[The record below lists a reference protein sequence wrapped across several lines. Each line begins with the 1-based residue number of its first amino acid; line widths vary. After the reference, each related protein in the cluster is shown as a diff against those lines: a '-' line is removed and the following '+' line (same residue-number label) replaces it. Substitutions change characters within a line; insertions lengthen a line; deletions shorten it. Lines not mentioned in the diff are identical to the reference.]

1 MVTAVFVR
9 CSIEIPNSIPNE
21 LQAKAVMDRRRTE
34 QNITSNCFWEAFI
47 FFLFLF
53 RLLVTLC
60 TILRAHI
67 FHQNP
72 ASRCPIEFQD
82 SMHSGSPNST
92 PRTQVS
98 VPNPDEPLASLALLA
113 SWARPR
119 SYQYLSLKDL
129 HGILLFIRNT
139 LFGEWPFYF
148 LCRLHTSVR
157 TETGSMESL
166 ELNDDV
172 AEGHGM
178 ECCRG
183 HTFLPSHLF

>member
-1 MVTAVFVR
+1 MKQQRSVDQRSSKQLYKEVHSRFQIPLETNLICISVR
-9 CSIEIPNSIPNE
+9 PFF
-21 LQAKAVMDRRRTE
+21 L
-34 QNITSNCFWEAFI
+34 
-47 FFLFLF
+47 FLFLF
-53 RLLVTLC
+53 RLFVTLC
-60 TILRAHI
+60 TILRAHN
-67 FHQNP
+67 FPQNP

-92 PRTQVS
+92 PQMQVS

-172 AEGHGM
+172 PERHGM